1 MFLQNLASF
10 AVAMSVAV
18 DERKFELKMK
28 LKLNI
33 FVPRKTIQG
42 HPFDLIKSIKLPVKA
57 AIAVGKKS

>member
-33 FVPRKTIQG
+33 FVPRKTETVPI
-42 HPFDLIKSIKLPVKA
+42 SISSN
-57 AIAVGKKS
+57 VGLR